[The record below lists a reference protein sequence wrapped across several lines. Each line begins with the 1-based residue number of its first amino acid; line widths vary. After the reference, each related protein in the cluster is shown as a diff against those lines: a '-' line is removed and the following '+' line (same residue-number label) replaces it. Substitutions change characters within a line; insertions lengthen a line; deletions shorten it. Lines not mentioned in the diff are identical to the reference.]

1 MKRFFLIFA
10 SIWALA
16 LGCKKAPPPA
26 QQTPPP
32 AREQTTFLVLAFPG
46 EDLLLHRET
55 REVPELPPNPE
66 AQAKVVLRELFAGPR
81 GPFAP
86 VAWWPAEVQEVFH
99 DGQGVFFVNLA
110 PAPPSTVG
118 SAGELALQA
127 AVATT
132 LALNLKNVKAVQ
144 LLFQGKEVATL
155 GHLDLSSPAP
165 PRWELLAP

>member
-1 MKRFFLIFA
+1 MRRFFLLLA
-10 SIWALA
+10 GTWALA
-16 LGCKKAPPPA
+16 LACKKAPPPA

-55 REVPELPPNPE
+55 REVPELPPTPE
-66 AQAKVVLRELFAGPR
+66 AQAKVVLQELLAGPR

-118 SAGELALQA
+118 SEGELALQA

-132 LALNLKNVKAVQ
+132 LALNLKQVKAVQ
-144 LLFQGKEVATL
+144 LLFEGKEVATL
-155 GHLDLSSPAP
+155 GHLDFAHPTA